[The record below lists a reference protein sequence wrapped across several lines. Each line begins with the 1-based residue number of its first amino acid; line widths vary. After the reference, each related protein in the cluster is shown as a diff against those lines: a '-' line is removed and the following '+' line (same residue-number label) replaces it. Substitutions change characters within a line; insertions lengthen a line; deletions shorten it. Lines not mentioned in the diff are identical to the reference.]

1 MKGIFGELDLKHKSN
16 VKTEFIG
23 DSKGATTSLAVHAY
37 VLFEQFLAKFAGI
50 RDEFSN
56 QDGGSMC
63 HWFENIPTSVI
74 KTNLE
79 DVSEHA
85 RTFTKQIGVQN
96 VVFAMCV
103 FQAHKMLEEL
113 TLSASLMGR
122 IIFHDFDPKTRVE
135 AGCNFRLFEV
145 AFLKKMEWRL
155 HVGAAEYINHV
166 QDLMCPKFPDL
177 DIDCIQFDKSR
188 DKASA
193 MLKMLQEA
201 SEVPDQKLCEP
212 PQSVQDETTSVLYDS
227 EWIMC
232 WINKVQASDKVSKH
246 FHAGRA
252 ICAPS
257 YWETEDAKA
266 AAKAA
271 RKQCELKSP
280 W

>member
-1 MKGIFGELDLKHKSN
+1 
-16 VKTEFIG
+16 
-23 DSKGATTSLAVHAY
+23 
-37 VLFEQFLAKFAGI
+37 
-50 RDEFSN
+50 
-56 QDGGSMC
+56 
-63 HWFENIPTSVI
+63 
-74 KTNLE
+74 
-79 DVSEHA
+79 
-85 RTFTKQIGVQN
+85 
-96 VVFAMCV
+96 
-103 FQAHKMLEEL
+103 
-113 TLSASLMGR
+113 
-122 IIFHDFDPKTRVE
+122 VE

-201 SEVPDQKLCEP
+201 SEVPDQKLCES
-212 PQSVQDETTSVLYDS
+212 PQSVQDETTSVDR
-227 EWIMC
+227 EWIMS
-232 WINKVQASDKVSKH
+232 WINQVQASEKIEQH
-246 FHAGRA
+246 FRDGRA

-271 RKQCELKSP
+271 RKQAAAKAARKQCELKSP